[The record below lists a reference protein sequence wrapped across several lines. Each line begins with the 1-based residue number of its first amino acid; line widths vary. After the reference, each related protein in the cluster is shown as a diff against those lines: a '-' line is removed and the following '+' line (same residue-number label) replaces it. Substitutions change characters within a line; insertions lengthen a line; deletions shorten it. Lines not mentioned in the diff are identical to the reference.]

1 MRGGWSHLVS
11 RRGGCWPSP
20 AQRLL
25 LEAALLPGERA
36 LAAYRRWRA
45 VVDLDDI
52 DPGSYRLLPLLAH
65 NLADAADA
73 DLGRARGVLRH
84 TWSRNQTLLARAA
97 EIVTALQGA
106 GIPVMVLKGGALA
119 ARCYASLGHRPMNDL
134 DLLVPAPRA
143 AEARAA
149 VAAAGWRAAY
159 HVVPGHLEFLHGM
172 AYTDGHG
179 HDIDLHWHALLECC
193 GTDDDAA
200 FWEHAEPLAT
210 RWFRALSPHPT
221 ELVLLVAAHG
231 LRWSALPP
239 LQWAAD
245 LHRLFAVD
253 GARVE
258 WARLL
263 REAER
268 TGLTLRLALTLS
280 FVAEALAAP
289 VPPEVLAALAGVRP
303 GLAERLELRVR
314 SSPPGL
320 VPGLLAHWFD
330 HRRLT
335 RSVGTLRRLWTF
347 PARLAAIWGLSSP
360 AAVPAAALRRA
371 AVRFRRRSTSKPTV

>member
-1 MRGGWSHLVS
+1 
-11 RRGGCWPSP
+11 
-20 AQRLL
+20 
-25 LEAALLPGERA
+25 
-36 LAAYRRWRA
+36 
-45 VVDLDDI
+45 
-52 DPGSYRLLPLLAH
+52 
-65 NLADAADA
+65 
-73 DLGRARGVLRH
+73 
-84 TWSRNQTLLARAA
+84 
-97 EIVTALQGA
+97 
-106 GIPVMVLKGGALA
+106 
-119 ARCYASLGHRPMNDL
+119 MNDL
-134 DLLVPAPRA
+134 DLLVPASRA

-159 HVVPGHLEFLHGM
+159 HVVPGHLEFLHGV
-172 AYTDGHG
+172 AYTDGGG
-179 HDIDLHWHALLECC
+179 HDVDLHWHALLECC
-193 GTDDDAA
+193 GPDDDAA
-200 FWEHAEPLAT
+200 FWDHGEPLAT
-210 RWFRALSPHPT
+210 RWFTALAPHPT

-245 LHRLFAVD
+245 LHRLLAVD

-258 WARLL
+258 WERLL

-289 VPPEVLAALAGVRP
+289 VPAKVLAALAGAP
-303 GLAERLELRVR
+303 SALAERLELRVR

-320 VPGLLAHWFD
+320 VTGLLAHWFD

-335 RSVGTLRRLWTF
+335 RTAGTPRRLWTF
-347 PARLAAIWGLSSP
+347 PARLAAIWGLPSP

-371 AVRFRRRSTSKPTV
+371 AARLRRRRIMAPTG